1 MRRARRGF
9 RSQEHYEDV
18 RACFEQHCMTPGEQH
33 VDKNLARG
41 LGRVTRAAVARC
53 TAVELLG
60 KEQLQWLSLPHPQ
73 PLALRLATT
82 PADKAQTPPTLGGPV
97 RATPSRVP
105 PAAAPAAAACRPP
118 KKAPAQ
124 RSRRPIH
131 NDPFTRMLRERH
143 AATGKGPPLPEEN
156 ASGR

>member
-1 MRRARRGF
+1 
-9 RSQEHYEDV
+9 
-18 RACFEQHCMTPGEQH
+18 MTPGEQH

-53 TAVELLG
+53 TAAELLG
-60 KEQLQWLSLPHPQ
+60 KEQLQWLSVPQ
-73 PLALRLATT
+73 PLRLATTT
-82 PADKAQTPPTLGGPV
+82 PADKAQTPPTWGGPV

-143 AATGKGPPLPEEN
+143 AATGKGPPLPEEKTTKDLSVLR
-156 ASGR
+156 AKAPLCIRKTAKGSRAAAA